1 MKSCL
6 SSGALILS
14 AFSVLCFWAAPV
26 HANSVIRSEETV
38 TLAKEQSVEGD
49 FYGVGSAVSLSG
61 MVQGDA
67 YLAAGRV
74 TLSGTVASDT
84 LAVGVTADMHGEG
97 GDDVRIIAGEVTI
110 GGHVRGDLV
119 VIAQRLEVLSGAQ
132 IDGDVIFFGQ
142 EAEIAGSVGHDVLG
156 RMTSLR
162 LDGPV
167 AHDVTVTVGQLTLGD
182 RAALSGKL
190 QYGSG
195 APLMRAPGAVVEGD
209 IVHGTGEEIVSTQ
222 RLRTVAELTL
232 TLLFAVLTWYLLLR
246 RSLETLVV
254 HATTHYLR
262 SGIIGLAVL
271 LVMPFVAGLLI
282 ASQLGVLLGG
292 IVFVLYLFLLCVAI
306 VGAVAV
312 CGNFLRMFIMP
323 RRAFGLLWL
332 IAGAALYG
340 LLLYVPFGAVLVLF
354 MVVAITLGAVAERI
368 YQMVR

>member
-1 MKSCL
+1 MKSSIASC
-6 SSGALILS
+6 ALIFS
-14 AFSVLCFWAAPV
+14 AFSVVFLPAHPV
-26 HANSVIRSEETV
+26 DANSVIRSEDTV

-61 MVQGDA
+61 AVQGDA
-67 YLAAGRV
+67 YVAAGRV

-84 LAVGVTADMHGEG
+84 FAVGVTADMHGDS
-97 GDDVRIIAGEVTI
+97 GDDLRIVAGEVTV

-142 EAEIAGSVGHDVLG
+142 EAEIAGTVGHDVLG

-167 AHDVTVTVGQLTLGD
+167 AHDVTITVGQLTLGE
-182 RAALSGKL
+182 RADITGQL

-195 APLMRAPGAVVEGD
+195 SELVRAPGSIVGGD
-209 IVHGTGEEIVSTQ
+209 IVQGSGEAAVPAQ

-262 SGIIGLAVL
+262 AALVGLAVL
-271 LVMPFVAGLLI
+271 LVMPFVAGILI
-282 ASQLGVLLGG
+282 ASQLGMLLGG
-292 IVFVLYLFLLCVAI
+292 MLFVLYLFLVCVAI

-312 CGNFLRMFIMP
+312 IGGFLRMLIMP
-323 RRAFGLLWL
+323 KRTFGLLWL
-332 IAGAALYG
+332 IAGAALFG
-340 LLLYVPFGAVLVLF
+340 LLLYVPFGAILVLF
-354 MVVAITLGAVAERI
+354 MVVIITLGAVAERI
-368 YQMVR
+368 YHMVR